1 MVRAWGDHEMETAS
15 GTRALSPVALT
26 IAERDFSSL
35 ARFLLGCSRVGH
47 DLSVLGNPRPISA
60 LELRTWTLLENS
72 GHVD

>member
-1 MVRAWGDHEMETAS
+1 METAS
-15 GTRALSPVALT
+15 GTRALSPVALA

-47 DLSVLGNPRPISA
+47 DLSVLGNPLPISA